1 MKKSVR
7 IAAKAHSV
15 ALLGLLV
22 CPVVGIVAGIIEY
35 FLPNTNAFATIIG
48 FLWPIIGLIFIV
60 ILTSGFHIAV
70 TDALQRIERRDRS
83 PDQDQ

>member
-22 CPVVGIVAGIIEY
+22 CPVVVIVAGIIEY
-35 FLPNTNAFATIIG
+35 FLPNTNAFVTILS

-70 TDALQRIERRDRS
+70 TDALQRIERRDRL
-83 PDQDQ
+83 PDQD